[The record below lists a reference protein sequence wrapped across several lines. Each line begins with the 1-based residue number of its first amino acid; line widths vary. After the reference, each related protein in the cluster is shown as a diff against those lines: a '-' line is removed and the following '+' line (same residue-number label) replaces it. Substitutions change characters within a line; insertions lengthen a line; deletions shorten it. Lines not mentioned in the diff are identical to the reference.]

1 MKYILLLGVVFLFS
15 SCAILFNG
23 QKQSVS
29 IHSFTPD
36 SRIYINGEFAGKEA
50 VKLKLKRKDD
60 HIIHVKKDGYKTER
74 QEIISEAQI
83 GWIIFDAIFN
93 WFAFIIDAP
102 TGAWNS
108 FEKTYYVFDLEKV
121 DPEIQK

>member
-1 MKYILLLGVVFLFS
+1 MKYVLLLSAAFLFS

-23 QKQSVS
+23 QKQSIS
-29 IHSFTPD
+29 INSFTPD
-36 SRIYINGEFAGKEA
+36 SHIYINGEFVGKES

-60 HIIHVKKDGYKTER
+60 HIIHVKKNGYRTER
-74 QEIISEAQI
+74 QQIISEVQI

-108 FEKTYYVFDLEKV
+108 FEKTNYVFDLEKV
-121 DPEIQK
+121 DSEN